1 MLLVLP
7 RAHDEVLGLGAAH
20 AVEGPHVLGG
30 VLLGGDEALQA
41 GDRRGLLGG
50 VVGDPLRGG
59 VEEGDVLLHRLVGG
73 GLGAALT
80 AAPGS
85 PALGG
90 RAATVA
96 VRGSRRRPAA
106 AGLHPR
112 HLGGGGRVG
121 ESGGRQEV
129 VERLLDDRHEVVVV
143 GARQEGALGG
153 GFQDQRLALGVGE
166 LQPIEVGGEG
176 GGEVLG
182 VGPRPGTLGPGVG
195 GGELPHVPL
204 VGGVGAVQAGDR
216 APAHGSG
223 HGIGQGLA
231 VGVSGGSPQD
241 GQVGGEQLAV
251 PGGSGDGALRPSP
264 AVPEDIDLR
273 GVAGYG
279 GGVVAPVAHGG
290 LEVGD
295 APGRV
300 AGVGLGVGVLAAQTG
315 VDVDE
320 AGLHV
325 GLDGVVGVL
334 GGRLLGG
341 VSRGVD
347 REDGGCGGSGEAAD
361 GARGVDGDRVGAISV
376 VLAGEVGTGHVDAQG
391 LVVRG
396 LGRGHVAQTQ
406 LVVDLVVGVVAP
418 GGGVQGE
425 FGIGGSLRRGRGG
438 GLRGG
443 FSGGAGSQAQKSRRG
458 GQGGKEGASWQVHRG
473 SLRHAQS
480 RASLG
485 CLRTRLAHHLKAR
498 TIPGRGCAACVS
510 RYPRTGERVSL
521 QTRLARRRRRPR
533 VKGGTVVGLRDSPEA
548 QSSAALG
555 WVMSMGTTHLSNSSA
570 VTKPS
575 SRADSRRDR
584 PLWCA
589 FLAILEALS

>member
-1 MLLVLP
+1 MLLGLP
-7 RAHDEVLGLGAAH
+7 RAHDKVLGLGAAH
-20 AVEGPHVLGG
+20 AVKGPHVLGG
-30 VLLGGDEALQA
+30 VLQGSDEALQA

-80 AAPGS
+80 IAP
-85 PALGG
+85 
-90 RAATVA
+90 
-96 VRGSRRRPAA
+96 
-106 AGLHPR
+106 AGLHPG

-121 ESGGRQEV
+121 EGGGRQEV
-129 VERLLDDRHEVVVV
+129 IEGLLDDRHEVVVV
-143 GARQEGALGG
+143 GARQVGALGG
-153 GFQDQRLALGVGE
+153 GLQGQRLALGVGE
-166 LQPIEVGGEG
+166 LQPVEVGGEG
-176 GGEVLG
+176 GRKVLG
-182 VGPRPGTLGPGVG
+182 VGPRPGALGPGAG

-223 HGIGQGLA
+223 DGVGQRLA
-231 VGVSGGSPQD
+231 AGVSGGGPQD

-264 AVPEDIDLR
+264 AVPEDVDLG
-273 GVAGYG
+273 GVAGNG
-279 GGVVAPVAHGG
+279 GGVVTPVAHGG
-290 LEVGD
+290 LEVGN

-300 AGVGLGVGVLAAQTG
+300 AGVCLGVGVLAAQTG
-315 VDVDE
+315 EDVDE
-320 AGLHV
+320 AGLHI

-361 GARGVDGDRVGAISV
+361 GARGVDGDRVGAVAV
-376 VLAGEVGTGHVDAQG
+376 VLPSEVGTGHVDAQG

-396 LGRGHVAQTQ
+396 LGRGHIAQTQ
-406 LVVDLVVGVVAP
+406 LVVDLVVRVVAP

-425 FGIGGSLRRGRGG
+425 LGIGGRLRRGRGG
-438 GLRGG
+438 RLRGG
-443 FSGGAGSQAQKSRRG
+443 PSGGAGSQAQESRRG
-458 GQGGKEGASWQVHRG
+458 GQGGKDGASWQVHRG

-485 CLRTRLAHHLKAR
+485 CLRTWLAHHLKAR
-498 TIPGRGCAACVS
+498 TIPGRGCAASVS
-510 RYPRTGERVSL
+510 RHPRAGGRVRVR
-521 QTRLARRRRRPR
+521 TRLARRRRRPR
-533 VKGGTVVGLRDSPEA
+533 VRGGAVVGYEG
-548 QSSAALG
+548 QS
-555 WVMSMGTTHLSNSSA
+555 
-570 VTKPS
+570 
-575 SRADSRRDR
+575 
-584 PLWCA
+584 
-589 FLAILEALS
+589 